1 MYYAS
6 IANRGTGF
14 TNQIFALITSIILA
28 YNRGDKVIMVDGLLD
43 DIHSTTY
50 TPISQV
56 LNLPACN
63 LFLKK
68 YGLMLMDKHHEWEL
82 LSVQYGRD
90 TYVDLT
96 DYFKRAQVS
105 PPFNTIQGDPCPG
118 VAKHCIFTYRIQDTV
133 VEEIYP
139 EHRYQDVRLQGPY
152 VFTFGWMDS
161 LNEPMFMD
169 VLRHLTYHPEVVE
182 KAQSVPSPMNVVHLR
197 VEDDA
202 IAHWS
207 KQNHMSPNEFKT
219 YLEDKYIH
227 LCKTYLAKE
236 DHTVI
241 VSASSS
247 NRVLDFLREHQ
258 YSYTLTPKFFKE
270 REKNAMVD
278 LHIASHCTKLF
289 LGNFNVK
296 KKNGSSFSYYIGT
309 RLAKQV
315 RQVYL
320 DLDNITDPEVCIP
333 PLTPGESPLMA

>member
-28 YNRGDKVIMVDGLLD
+28 YNRGDKVIVVDGFLD

-68 YGLMLMDKHHEWEL
+68 YGLRLMDKHDEWEL
-82 LSVQYGRD
+82 LSVRYGMT

-96 DYFKRAQVS
+96 DYFKRTHEPI

-118 VAKHCIFTYRIQDTV
+118 VVKHCIFTYRVDGNV

-139 EHRYQDVRLQGPY
+139 EHRYKDVRSPY

-169 VLRHLTYHPEVVE
+169 VLRHLTYHPKVVE
-182 KAQSVPSPMNVVHLR
+182 KAQSVPAPMNVVHLR

-207 KQNHMSPNEFKT
+207 KQNHMPPNEFKT

-236 DHTVI
+236 DRTVI

-247 NRVLDFLREHQ
+247 NRVLDFLRENQ

-278 LHIASHCTKLF
+278 LHIASQCTKLF

-296 KKNGSSFSYYIGT
+296 NKNGSSFSYYIST
-309 RLAKQV
+309 RLANQV
-315 RQVYL
+315 SHVYL
-320 DLDNITDPEVCIP
+320 DLDNITDPEVHVP
-333 PLTPGESPLMA
+333 PETRRECPLDS